1 MASADCFWPD
11 PTTTASASAKQ
22 TGMRN
27 EVAMS
32 AIQTS
37 LAALKLGSA
46 LASKLPYISPI
57 AGLLLQVLTMRD
69 VRVIHISSDSLISDE
84 CVTRK

>member
-1 MASADCFWPD
+1 MAFADRFWPD
-11 PTTTASASAKQ
+11 GTTIASASTRQ
-22 TGMRN
+22 TDTRN

-37 LAALKLGSA
+37 LVALQLGSA

-69 VRVIHISSDSLISDE
+69 ARLTYISF
-84 CVTRK
+84 

>member
-1 MASADCFWPD
+1 MAFADRFWPD
-11 PTTTASASAKQ
+11 GTTIASSSARQ
-22 TGMRN
+22 TDTRN

-37 LAALKLGSA
+37 LVALQLGSA

-69 VRVIHISSDSLISDE
+69 ARLTYISF
-84 CVTRK
+84 

>member
-1 MASADCFWPD
+1 MAFADLFWSD
-11 PTTTASASAKQ
+11 AITIVSASARQ
-22 TGMRN
+22 PGTRN

-37 LAALKLGSA
+37 LAALQLGSA

-57 AGLLLQVLTMRD
+57 AGLLLQALTMRD
-69 VRVIHISSDSLISDE
+69 VRLTHISSHRNS
-84 CVTRK
+84 VF